1 MPYAELRLA
10 ESAVV
15 PFELG
20 SFSLLFFFSVSCCPV
35 VLCCCSAC
43 CAVSRATNGI
53 TNTMVRVRV
62 LFFARAREI
71 TQTNEADLDLDLDAD
86 DVQWRGSLDDFIGK
100 LEETYRSLA
109 EIRGAYTLAVNQEYI
124 DRGERLVLREGDE
137 VALIT
142 PISGG

>member
-1 MPYAELRLA
+1 
-10 ESAVV
+10 
-15 PFELG
+15 
-20 SFSLLFFFSVSCCPV
+20 
-35 VLCCCSAC
+35 
-43 CAVSRATNGI
+43 
-53 TNTMVRVRV
+53 MVRVRV

-124 DRGERLVLREGDE
+124 DRGERLVLRE
-137 VALIT
+137 A
-142 PISGG
+142 SGRPRDFELQQDPLPPREAPQLR

>member
-10 ESAVV
+10 ESAVSPSTTRFFLV
-15 PFELG
+15 A
-20 SFSLLFFFSVSCCPV
+20 LLLLSVL
-35 VLCCCSAC
+35 LCCVVVVQRVVQYHGPPTASP
-43 CAVSRATNGI
+43 I
-53 TNTMVRVRV
+53 TMVRVRV